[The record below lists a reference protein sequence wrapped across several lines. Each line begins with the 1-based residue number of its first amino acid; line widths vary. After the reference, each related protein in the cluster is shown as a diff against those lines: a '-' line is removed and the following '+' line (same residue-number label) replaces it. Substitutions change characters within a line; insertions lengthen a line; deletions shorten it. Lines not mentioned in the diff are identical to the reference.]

1 MQDINIKQVAAF
13 VIIIFAAASARFIY
27 TTNIEQAPTIPVNPT
42 ADLTYI
48 TIGEDGTNC
57 VVTIPSSVEENL
69 AELGVYKWLA
79 ACQERY
85 GD

>member
-1 MQDINIKQVAAF
+1 MQKIIMIVVILVSAGFGYYMYADLMADPIDIEN
-13 VIIIFAAASARFIY
+13 
-27 TTNIEQAPTIPVNPT
+27 TNPT

-57 VVTIPSSVEENL
+57 VVSIPASVEADL

>member
-1 MQDINIKQVAAF
+1 MACI
-13 VIIIFAAASARFIY
+13 VIAFAAGTGRFMY
-27 TTNIEQAPTIPVNPT
+27 TSNIDQEPISPVNPT
-42 ADLTYI
+42 SDLTYI

-57 VVTIPSSVEENL
+57 VVTIPSSVEEDL